1 MSATG
6 NLLEA
11 LKGLFNTPLG
21 NDGVKT
27 AVEEL
32 GCNVFRW
39 KKAAADAMA
48 ADATTETLGFAVPFA
63 GRVKKITIVTDAD
76 VTGHASNHA
85 TVTVNK
91 RDAAGA
97 NSVALGTYTTDSDVT
112 AQGSLAEFV
121 DKTFALSTV
130 AGALSVVEGGCINVA
145 IAKGGSGVVMPILEI
160 AVHIIPE

>member
-1 MSATG
+1 MSAAA
-6 NLLEA
+6 NLLG
-11 LKGLFNTPLG
+11 LLQGLFSTPLG
-21 NDGVKT
+21 NADAKT
-27 AVEEL
+27 AIEEL

-48 ADATTETLGFAVPFA
+48 ADTTAETLGFSIPFA
-63 GRVKKITIVTDAD
+63 GYVKKITVVTDAD

-85 TVTVNK
+85 TITVNK

-97 NSVALGTYTTDSDVT
+97 NSVAVGTYTTDSDNA

-121 DKTFALSTV
+121 DKDFTLSTTAGARSVV
-130 AGALSVVEGGCINVA
+130 AGGCMNVA
-145 IAKGGSGVVMPILEI
+145 IAKGGSGVVLPILEI